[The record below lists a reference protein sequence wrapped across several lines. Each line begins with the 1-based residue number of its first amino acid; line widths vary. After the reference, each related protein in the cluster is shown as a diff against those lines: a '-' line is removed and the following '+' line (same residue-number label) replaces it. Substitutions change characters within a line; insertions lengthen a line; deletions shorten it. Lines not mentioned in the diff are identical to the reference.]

1 MTAKEYLR
9 QAHRLDERI
18 NAHIAEL
25 EGLRD
30 MSTRIQGCGFEE
42 HISGTRSTD
51 PPFVRVLVKIIDM
64 QHHINDEIDQ
74 LVDLKAEMDRAIAKL
89 DNVEERL
96 LLRYRY
102 INNYDWDD
110 IAATLNVSYRTV
122 HRIHASALQNF
133 EVPE

>member
-74 LVDLKAEMDRAIAKL
+74 LVDLKAEMDRAIRCG
-89 DNVEERL
+89 NTNTECV
-96 LLRYRY
+96 
-102 INNYDWDD
+102 YDLKG
-110 IAATLNVSYRTV
+110 TLVIDMFR
-122 HRIHASALQNF
+122 
-133 EVPE
+133 